1 MNKLLTP
8 LFLIYYLFV
17 EVFIGGYEE
26 ELHKYTTDML
36 SIAVM
41 CICGLFVTF
50 VISKV
55 YPDMWPDY
63 MTVIGCYLFGT
74 FLLARK
80 EKEDENHE

>member
-1 MNKLLTP
+1 MKRLLTP
-8 LFLIYYLFV
+8 LLLIYYVFV

-41 CICGLFVTF
+41 CICGLFVSF
-50 VISKV
+50 VISK
-55 YPDMWPDY
+55 MFNHNWPDY
-63 MTVIGCYLFGT
+63 VVVLCCYIFGV

-80 EKEDENHE
+80 EKEDAHE

>member
-1 MNKLLTP
+1 MKRLLTP
-8 LFLIYYLFV
+8 LLLIYYIFV

-50 VISKV
+50 IISKV
-55 YPDMWPDY
+55 YPGMWPDY
-63 MTVIGCYLFGT
+63 ITVIGCYLFGV
-74 FLLARK
+74 FLLAQK
-80 EKEDENHE
+80 EKEDAHE